1 MLFILL
7 FATTG
12 SGLVQVIDGSGK
24 IKWFKINLSFF
35 FLISLPLG
43 YVAFKMHAPAYT
55 ILLFFALS
63 DICQRI
69 IQIFLMKKIINFDI
83 KCFMK
88 EAYVR
93 TGIVFVLMVVYV
105 VVYLQIPI
113 ITIWQ
118 HILGLIVTGFISIG

>member
-1 MLFILL
+1 
-7 FATTG
+7 
-12 SGLVQVIDGSGK
+12 
-24 IKWFKINLSFF
+24 
-35 FLISLPLG
+35 
-43 YVAFKMHAPAYT
+43 
-55 ILLFFALS
+55 
-63 DICQRI
+63 
-69 IQIFLMKKIINFDI
+69 MKKIINFDI

-118 HILGLIVTGFISIG
+118 HILGLIVTGFISIGLFLAISIKKNERNMLLNFVKTRL